1 MALRD
6 SPATA
11 WYQFNGNPISVSHSC
26 YDGYSRDKEETDSV
40 ETRQE
45 TAGRHNTAKRGNPTQ
60 DLTDS
65 FQISFGMEFK
75 HNGVEFIHVASPP
88 VLKMRSASAT
98 VENLLRERRYCRWV
112 WPVAYSKFSALDAA
126 ACISMSVREKN
137 NRGAL
142 IFLLFQL
149 YYMQPSIARNIF

>member
-88 VLKMRSASAT
+88 RP
-98 VENLLRERRYCRWV
+98 ENAKRKRNGRESPPGKKILPLGMAGR
-112 WPVAYSKFSALDAA
+112 
-126 ACISMSVREKN
+126 I
-137 NRGAL
+137 
-142 IFLLFQL
+142 Q
-149 YYMQPSIARNIF
+149 